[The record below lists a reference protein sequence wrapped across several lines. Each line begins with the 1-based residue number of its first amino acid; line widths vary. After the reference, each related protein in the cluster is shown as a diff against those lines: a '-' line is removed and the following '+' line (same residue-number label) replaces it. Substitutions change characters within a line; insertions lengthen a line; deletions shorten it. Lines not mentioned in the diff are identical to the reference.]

1 MSVEVPVELLRDA
14 FGTSVLRLRG
24 AYTIFDVE
32 RILRTELTEGGP
44 LVVDLTQAETDHS
57 ALNWN
62 GSLRC

>member
-1 MSVEVPVELLRDA
+1 MSVEGPVELLRDA